1 MIPKDDLYKSI
12 YVYERLVMNMSSI
25 KNNIAVDELS
35 YKEVDITS
43 IRTLS
48 ENTKVYNLEVANDN
62 SYTVNHYIVHN
73 CDDP

>member
-43 IRTLS
+43 IRTLN

>member
-1 MIPKDDLYKSI
+1 
-12 YVYERLVMNMSSI
+12 MNMSSI